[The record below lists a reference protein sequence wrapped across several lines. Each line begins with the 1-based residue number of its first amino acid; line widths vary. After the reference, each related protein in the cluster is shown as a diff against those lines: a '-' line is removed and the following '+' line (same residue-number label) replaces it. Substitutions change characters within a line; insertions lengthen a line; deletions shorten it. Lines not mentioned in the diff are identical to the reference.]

1 MGVTKGIVPCVGLP
15 DKKNRPCRAHLAARP
30 RLRVKAWSSQEQK
43 KTIIVLQ
50 QEVGD
55 AKPVVKR
62 RGRPRKPKQVEED
75 TTGTGTAAG
84 GSEAPSFSSLVEE
97 VFDGEDNEQDGE
109 DGPTELIFKFTRRG
123 YGWGEEII
131 PQLEVEK
138 RPIKSASSKRK
149 KTVEMIVSGDD
160 ATDKPETVL
169 NAYLVD
175 IGVPES
181 DVERLVNAA
190 VAWRMTPGGR
200 PLIDRRRQSR
210 LTRNVKIVTKYLV
223 DKCDVPLGTDG
234 VAAVFMKT
242 PELMLCKPSN
252 NDRWDRRAVEL
263 AAFLLKNGHCNVP
276 EVYPENQELGMWVK
290 RQRVTRAAGQLSQ
303 ERLTILERMGFEFGD
318 LAQVTEEWETR
329 FDMLVDWVLWH
340 GESGET
346 FSWDL
351 INWGRKGGIT
361 ARELALWIS
370 LQREFHRRQLLP
382 AEAVQRFEAVY
393 SGWRDLGDSVEEDQW
408 MSWLGR
414 LVYVIERR
422 RLAMRKPPIGRGNPF
437 ASQRNS
443 KNSSRMDDLDDL
455 RDTNSRANVA
465 RKQVVNTVSS
475 RREAAAASP
484 FSEDPGLR
492 YWLSRQRWLWRKT
505 KLDPERVKMLQ
516 LAGIDMDIYPAEE
529 WRRMAH
535 VAAENLQGTRIEA
548 VHIDEYY
555 SRKNR
560 KIKVIRWIETQRAL
574 FLDGRLS
581 PGQLRYM
588 TFLGLTWVLSDKV
601 VDADDVVWLDAW
613 KSLRKIVSNSTG
625 PLPDELSEWLG
636 QQRALFYLNILS
648 RGRQAKLTSLG
659 IPLDVQSATKEEK
672 EWNKRLS
679 ELLSHSQELGHAE
692 VTAENELYEGL
703 HTWLQDCKERIRTE
717 SMPPGR
723 IAQLKAL
730 GVQE

>member
-1 MGVTKGIVPCVGLP
+1 MNITKGIVPCVVLP
-15 DKKNRPCRAHLAARP
+15 DKENRPCRWCKAPRP
-30 RLRVKAWSSQEQK
+30 RLGVKVRSSEEQK
-43 KTIIVLQ
+43 KTIILLQ
-50 QEVGD
+50 NEGE
-55 AKPVVKR
+55 AKPVAKR
-62 RGRPRKPKQVEED
+62 RGRPRKAKQQEE
-75 TTGTGTAAG
+75 GTPDAGTAG
-84 GSEAPSFSSLVEE
+84 GTETHVTFSSLVEE
-97 VFDGEDNEQDGE
+97 VFDGEENQQDGD
-109 DGPTELIFKFTRRG
+109 DGPTELIFKLSRRG

-131 PQLEVEK
+131 PHLTVEK
-138 RPIKSASSKRK
+138 RPVKASASSKRK
-149 KTVEMIVSGDD
+149 KTVEMMVSGGDVM
-160 ATDKPETVL
+160 DKPETVL

-175 IGVPES
+175 IGVPPS

-223 DKCDVPLGTDG
+223 DKCGVPLGTDG

-290 RQRVTRAAGQLSQ
+290 RQRVTRAAGQLSA

-340 GESGET
+340 GESGEA

-351 INWGRKGGIT
+351 INWGKKGGIT

-370 LQREFHRRQLLP
+370 LQQEFHRRQLLP

-393 SGWRDLGDSVEEDQW
+393 SGWRDLGDSDEEGQW

-437 ASQRNS
+437 ASQRGS
-443 KNSSRMDDLDDL
+443 KKVARMDDLDDI
-455 RDTNSRANVA
+455 RETNSRANVA

-475 RREAAAASP
+475 RRDAAAASP

-492 YWLSRQRWLWRKT
+492 YWLSRQRWMWRKS

-535 VAAENLQGTRIEA
+535 VAAESLQGARIEMSS
-548 VHIDEYY
+548 IEL
-555 SRKNR
+555 STRNKR
-560 KIKVIRWIETQRAL
+560 IRVIRWIETQRAL

-601 VDADDVVWLDAW
+601 VDADDSTWLEIWKRLGKEISAGE
-613 KSLRKIVSNSTG
+613 KSLSG
-625 PLPDELSEWLG
+625 EFQEWLG
-636 QQRALFYLNILS
+636 QQRALCYLSMLS
-648 RGRQAKLTSLG
+648 RTRQAKLESLG
-659 IPLDVQSATKEEK
+659 IPLDVQAPTKEEK

-679 ELLSHSQELGHAE
+679 ELLSHSQEVGHAE
-692 VTAENELYEGL
+692 VTFQNEQYEGL
-703 HTWLQDCKERIRTE
+703 YDWLQDCKKRIRAN

-723 IAQLKAL
+723 TAQLKAL
-730 GVQE
+730 GVQ